1 MQYNKLNH
9 HALKCMGFNQVLK
22 MQQAV
27 LIDLCSKL
35 CKLKRDMG
43 YYILNEQK
51 TMTVSSIEEK
61 GRNNYVTHVDK
72 QVDRML
78 ADSLRKLLP
87 QAGIITE
94 ESGSTGE
101 EKEYY
106 WVVDPID
113 GTSNYIRNSGP
124 FCISTALVRNEK
136 PILGVVYEL
145 TRNELF
151 YAWEGSKAY
160 LNGMEISCSANRSL
174 TNAMVGF
181 GFSYDSKLIRKF
193 APLVLKLSE
202 TTTTRCQGSAA
213 AEICYVAK
221 GGYEAYIHNDLKIWD
236 YAAAGLILKQA
247 GGGICTMKGSPD
259 YFGKRD
265 IIAYNHL
272 DTQAALL
279 SVV

>member
-1 MQYNKLNH
+1 
-9 HALKCMGFNQVLK
+9 
-22 MQQAV
+22 MQQEV
-27 LIDLCSKL
+27 LIELCSKL
-35 CKLKRDMG
+35 CELKRDMG
-43 YYILNEQK
+43 CYILNEQK
-51 TMTVSSIEEK
+51 TMTASSIEEK

-78 ADSLRKLLP
+78 ADSLRELLP

-101 EKEYY
+101 EEEYY

-113 GTSNYIRNSGP
+113 GTSNYIHNSGP
-124 FCISTALVRNEK
+124 FCISTALMQNKK

-145 TRNELF
+145 TKNELY

-160 LNGMEISCSANRSL
+160 LNGMEIGCSSNRSL
-174 TNAMVGF
+174 TDAMVGF
-181 GFSYDSKLIRKF
+181 GFSYDSKLIKKF

-221 GGYEAYIHNDLKIWD
+221 GSYEAYIHNDLKIWD
-236 YAAAGLILKQA
+236 YAAAALILKQA
-247 GGGICTMKGSPD
+247 GGGICNMKGNLCP
-259 YFGKRD
+259 FGSRD
-265 IIAYNHL
+265 IIAYNHP
-272 DTQAALL
+272 DTRTALL
-279 SVV
+279 SAAGK